1 MTAIPLRREVEYPDS
16 DGRPMAE
23 TEIHLNEMLDLLAVL
38 KRRYRGVP
46 DVYVGGDLFLY
57 YRQGDPRSVVAPDV
71 FFVRGVPSGV
81 RKTFKLWEEGVSPCF
96 IIEVTSEST
105 RDEDVRKKKVL
116 YEQLG
121 VEEYFLHDPEGD
133 YLSPQ
138 LQGFRLFNDRYI
150 PIRPKPDGS
159 LESRTT
165 GLTLRIEG
173 TNLRLIDTATG
184 ERLLWVA
191 EVDLARQVAE
201 EQARTAEEQARTA
214 KEQARTAEEQART
227 AEERARTAE
236 ERAERETAA
245 RKSVEEELA
254 SLRAALERKGR
265 EG

>member
-16 DGRPMAE
+16 DGQPMAE
-23 TEIHLNEMLDLLAVL
+23 TEIHLNEMVDLLAAL

-46 DVYVGGDLFLY
+46 DVYIGGDLFLY

-71 FFVRGVPSGV
+71 FLARGVRSGL
-81 RKTFKLWEEGVSPCF
+81 RKTFKLWEEGVPPCF
-96 IIEVTSEST
+96 IIEVTSGST
-105 RDEDVRKKKVL
+105 RDEDIRKKKIL

-138 LQGFRLFNDRYI
+138 LQGFRLFNDRYT
-150 PIRPKPDGS
+150 PIRPNPDGS

-165 GLTLRIEG
+165 GLTLQIEDM
-173 TNLRLIDTATG
+173 NLRLIDTVTG
-184 ERLLWVA
+184 ERLLWVE
-191 EVDLARQVAE
+191 EVDLARQA
-201 EQARTAEEQARTA
+201 
-214 KEQARTAEEQART
+214 
-227 AEERARTAE
+227 AEERARAAEQHAQAAE
-236 ERAERETAA
+236 ERANQEATA

>member
-16 DGRPMAE
+16 DGQPIAE
-23 TEIHLNEMLDLLAVL
+23 DEIHLSEMFDLLAAL
-38 KRRYRGVP
+38 KCRYRGVP
-46 DVYVGGDLFLY
+46 DVYVGDNLFLY
-57 YRQGDPRSVVAPDV
+57 YLQGDPRSVVAPDV

-81 RKTFKLWEEGVSPCF
+81 RKTFKLWEEGVPPCF
-96 IIEVTSEST
+96 IIEVTSGRT

-133 YLSPQ
+133 YLSPR
-138 LQGFRLFNDRYI
+138 LQGFRLFNDRYAA
-150 PIRPKPDGS
+150 IRPKPDGS

-165 GLTLRIEG
+165 GLILRVEG
-173 TNLRLIDTATG
+173 TNLRLIDSATG

-191 EVDLARQVAE
+191 EVDLALQG
-201 EQARTAEEQARTA
+201 
-214 KEQARTAEEQART
+214 

-236 ERAERETAA
+236 ERAKQEAAA
-245 RKSVEEELA
+245 RKSLEEELA

>member
-1 MTAIPLRREVEYPDS
+1 
-16 DGRPMAE
+16 
-23 TEIHLNEMLDLLAVL
+23 
-38 KRRYRGVP
+38 
-46 DVYVGGDLFLY
+46 
-57 YRQGDPRSVVAPDV
+57 
-71 FFVRGVPSGV
+71 
-81 RKTFKLWEEGVSPCF
+81 
-96 IIEVTSEST
+96 
-105 RDEDVRKKKVL
+105 KKKVL

-138 LQGFRLFNDRYI
+138 LQGFRLFNDRYAA
-150 PIRPKPDGS
+150 IRPKTDGS

-165 GLTLRIEG
+165 GLTLRVEG

-191 EVDLARQVAE
+191 EVDLAP
-201 EQARTAEEQARTA
+201 
-214 KEQARTAEEQART
+214 
-227 AEERARTAE
+227 RAAE

-245 RKSVEEELA
+245 RKSLEEELA

>member
-1 MTAIPLRREVEYPDS
+1 MTAIPFRLEVEYPDS
-16 DGRPMAE
+16 DGQPMAE
-23 TEIHLNEMLDLLAVL
+23 TEIHLNEMFDLRAALR
-38 KRRYRGVP
+38 RRYRGVP
-46 DVYVGGDLFLY
+46 DIYVGANLFLY
-57 YRQGDPRSVVAPDV
+57 YRQGDPRAVVAPDV

-81 RKTFKLWEEGVSPCF
+81 RKTFKLWEEGVPPCF
-96 IIEVTSEST
+96 IVEVTSGST

-138 LQGFRLFNDRYI
+138 LQGFRLFNDRYT

-165 GLTLRIEG
+165 GLTLRVEG

-184 ERLLWVA
+184 DRLLWI
-191 EVDLARQVAE
+191 EELDQDRQQEKAGRQAAE
-201 EQARTAEEQARTA
+201 ETV
-214 KEQARTAEEQART
+214 
-227 AEERARTAE
+227 RAAQ
-236 ERAERETAA
+236 ERAEREAVA
-245 RKSVEEELA
+245 RKGLEEEIA
-254 SLRAALERKGR
+254 SLRAELERKRR